1 MARAT
6 NFSLISGG
14 RLGMAPVQM
23 DAPQAIPHC
32 QLEVFVQHDAAQVPG
47 RQGLQQMFYLRGL
60 CIRLAE
66 MQDFQPRIQQ
76 GGDGFGLSIEEVRP
90 CDDYQFH
97 IRSER
102 EYMGLQG
109 TQIYCP
115 KSSIEGLAEACN
127 ELDSFACLYAS
138 HHGRGYAQYAQVGRE
153 VCPTLFG
160 RI

>member
-1 MARAT
+1 
-6 NFSLISGG
+6 
-14 RLGMAPVQM
+14 MAPVQM
-23 DAPQAIPHC
+23 DAQ
-32 QLEVFVQHDAAQVPG
+32 QVHTSPANSKCSCSTMRHRYRG
-47 RQGLQQMFYLRGL
+47 GKACSRCSTSGACASGLRR
-60 CIRLAE
+60 CRISK
-66 MQDFQPRIQQ
+66 PRIQQ

-115 KSSIEGLAEACN
+115 KPSIEGLAEACN